1 MKRAILAHSGLCVG
15 LVGVALAVSTAA
27 QAVPIV
33 AFDPYA
39 IRDVFG
45 PNTVE
50 HPPARLSP
58 PGGDGNGQIGVS
70 DNLQIGVRVEDTTRS
85 FTPAGTVVT
94 ATNSNAPATT
104 FTLTGPTPQ
113 DPLFPNLFYKWIPYD
128 SNLAGGSWTFTARNN
143 GDTATAGAGPNLAP
157 SVPLATN
164 LQVAANGL
172 LPTVTWD
179 FPGFVPVG
187 GFPGVDIDQ
196 IQFRAF
202 VDTDNTQF
210 LRKVLPA
217 DATSYTLQPGE
228 LPGAGDFTFRVML
241 DDFGTG
247 GDDGQSR
254 SNAFV
259 NHSIAPDEIS
269 LVASGPFHIRDAR
282 STNSAGWGV
291 GDRLVVGADYV
302 LPSGDEIPM
311 DGFADNPG
319 APKPP
324 TSGVARQYD
333 GGNVTAETDLL
344 FYPSA
349 GFPNQ
354 FVRSVAYDPVLATN
368 PWELTFTNGSDL
380 AILYTPVPGAGAPL
394 PFVENVAFAPN
405 GTTPS
410 FNWTIPATST
420 NTDLRFEVL
429 DVENF
434 LSIGAAPR
442 VFQARRLGA
451 DATDYTLPDGFL
463 LPNHQYSAMIVL
475 EERQGG
481 ILRSTSRAFFD
492 FSTGVIALPAG
503 APAGASV
510 FLPNVNPT
518 GGPTGSPLYEFA
530 IDVAGAET
538 IFIDPEIAIG
548 YDYAIGPGDPFFT
561 SVLLPDIG
569 DGLFDLW
576 LFDPAG
582 DPFDTLIDVG
592 QGIVFDFTTQLSG
605 FQSDLGYDPSGGIDR
620 FRILGIETSA
630 GLDPNDA
637 TAFATGLTFAADGR
651 FTGTMTPITT
661 SVPEPPTLAV
671 LLVGLTGLGVLVL
684 VRRRTGVA

>member
-1 MKRAILAHSGLCVG
+1 
-15 LVGVALAVSTAA
+15 
-27 QAVPIV
+27 
-33 AFDPYA
+33 
-39 IRDVFG
+39 
-45 PNTVE
+45 
-50 HPPARLSP
+50 
-58 PGGDGNGQIGVS
+58 
-70 DNLQIGVRVEDTTRS
+70 
-85 FTPAGTVVT
+85 
-94 ATNSNAPATT
+94 
-104 FTLTGPTPQ
+104 
-113 DPLFPNLFYKWIPYD
+113 
-128 SNLAGGSWTFTARNN
+128 LAGGSWTFTARNN

-157 SVPLATN
+157 AVPLATN
-164 LQVAANGL
+164 LQVAPNGL

-179 FPGFVPVG
+179 LPTNLPAGTD
-187 GFPGVDIDQ
+187 VDRVR
-196 IQFRAF
+196 FRAF

-210 LRKVLPA
+210 LQRNLPA
-217 DATSYTLQPGE
+217 DATSYTLEPGE

-247 GDDGQSR
+247 GDDGFSR

-269 LVASGPFHIRDAR
+269 LVADDPFHIRDVR
-282 STNSAGWGV
+282 STNSAGWTV
-291 GDRLVVGADYV
+291 GDRLAVGADYV
-302 LPSGDEIPM
+302 VPSGDEIPM

-582 DPFDTLIDVG
+582 DPFDTLIDIG